1 MDLSFELWEDIVGRC
16 TIPDWVEIARVFSAF
31 REIAT
36 RRPYEALVL
45 YCGERNTIRCLR
57 TLYSNALAAQPVK
70 TLYLWD
76 HSDAPYLKA
85 FSSLAIRALSAL
97 RNLQSLRYR
106 YSYSPTD
113 GTLKPS
119 EKAQMILNYT
129 FPRLERLSIP
139 NFLGSA
145 LLKRHQKT
153 LRKVVP
159 LSEILIDLDVQM
171 FDQGFNFPVLEEI
184 NLSNNILPS
193 FLSKSHL
200 PSLRSICLPDKISAD
215 DLEHIKSF
223 FSRSG
228 SQMAEFKLGFSMPI
242 QDTRVIDMIADKLP
256 HLGSLEIYCSY
267 SQGLDFVLET
277 VRWIIPKL
285 GRLEQ
290 LQNFRWD
297 EQQLRGCSIWLAKEV
312 KNVVMINFTHVSLV
326 LGHSV
331 LHYEHAR

>member
-1 MDLSFELWEDIVGRC
+1 MDLSFELWEDIV
-16 TIPDWVEIARVFSAF
+16 PDWVEIARVFSAF

-36 RRPYEALVL
+36 RRLYEALVL

-57 TLYSNALAAQPVK
+57 TLCSNALAAQSVK

-129 FPRLERLSIP
+129 FPRLEPLSIP

-153 LRKVVP
+153 LRKVVL

-228 SQMAEFKLGFSMPI
+228 SQMAEFKLGFS
-242 QDTRVIDMIADKLP
+242 QDTRVIDMIADNLP

-267 SQGLDFVLET
+267 SQGLDFVLE
-277 VRWIIPKL
+277 V
-285 GRLEQ
+285 
-290 LQNFRWD
+290 D
-297 EQQLRGCSIWLAKEV
+297 
-312 KNVVMINFTHVSLV
+312 
-326 LGHSV
+326 HSKAWQIGATA
-331 LHYEHAR
+331 EFQMG